1 MYILEGN
8 IGAGKSTFLKM
19 IAQHVPQIS
28 VGLEPINNWH
38 SESSGQSL
46 LKNFYENPHRWAYT
60 LETLAMMSRIKE
72 HQLEQQHPSS
82 WRILERS
89 IYSGYYCFA
98 RNSYASGFLL
108 DIEWNIYQEWF
119 EFLTQKNCIPPQG
132 FIYLKVTPNIAFERT
147 KKRNRSAE
155 NCLSIDYLRHID
167 KLHDTFLLNKI
178 GVSDAIKQV
187 PVLTLDCNED
197 FESDGI
203 QFEKHCSMLKS
214 FLTETS
220 HNKINR
226 SVIMD
231 HVTSI

>member
-19 IAQHVPQIS
+19 IAQHEQEIS

-38 SESSGQSL
+38 TESSGQSL

-72 HQLEQQHPSS
+72 HQLEQQHPSR
-82 WRILERS
+82 WRVVERS

-119 EFLTQKNCIPPQG
+119 DFLTRKNCLPPHG
-132 FIYLKVTPNIAFERT
+132 FIYLQVDPVIAFERT

-155 NCLSIDYLRHID
+155 SSLSLDYLKHID
-167 KLHDTFLLNKI
+167 KLHNAFLLNKI
-178 GVSDAIKQV
+178 GIADTLKQI
-187 PVLTLDCNED
+187 PVLVLNCNED
-197 FESDGI
+197 FESNAS
-203 QFEKHCSMLKS
+203 QFDNHRNALIK
-214 FLTETS
+214 FLQETAPFGQAQHTNS
-220 HNKINR
+220 QI
-226 SVIMD
+226 SL
-231 HVTSI
+231 